1 MHGQLTPLFIYS
13 QSKLDICLNEN
24 GKTFSLQNKTLIRF
38 ETWLF
43 DRNFVSDQMEP
54 KLKFLTLL

>member
-13 QSKLDICLNEN
+13 QSKLDLCLNEN
-24 GKTFSLQNKTLIRF
+24 GKTFSSQNKTLIRF
-38 ETWLF
+38 EIWLF

-54 KLKFLTLL
+54 KLKFLNLL